1 MTKTSPSP
9 FSTPK
14 RKRTA
19 PVNNHQDAAPASP
32 PPNSQFSFNLGAG
45 ADATPPM
52 STGSPAPA
60 PASGSSSPRSGVAH
74 RFRGLALSEYT
85 GYNEKGAATASNDGG
100 PRQGAAGPST
110 AATTTD
116 MMEIDEDESKMRKRT
131 RLSPMS
137 DASFAAP
144 TRPLTAGQAEFPET
158 HNAEQNYQPYAA
170 VDPISQAPRFIL
182 VSNSHHNPYS
192 HQNPNPATSYAIDQA
207 VVTSSPK
214 PSPAKLSR
222 SLTPSA
228 SSRTLEALKTGAR
241 NRRRAGTPPLG
252 DAINTTMSRKS
263 GNSAAHPS
271 GTTDPPGDAAIVDPV
286 RAALTWH
293 EDEITIYDPEDED
306 DDGVGIN
313 GIGFKPTPA
322 IAYARTM
329 KRRQQ
334 LAEYKKREER
344 EARARRSLRRR
355 GGSPAPTHRGHA
367 LQQPQQQH
375 PQQQHQQQQLEPEPV
390 VDGTGRRVRFTET
403 EPSVMIETV

>member
-9 FSTPK
+9 LSTPK

-19 PVNNHQDAAPASP
+19 LFNNQQDAAPSST
-32 PPNSQFSFNLGAG
+32 PPNGQFSFDLSASVG
-45 ADATPPM
+45 ADATIPM
-52 STGSPAPA
+52 PTGSPASA
-60 PASGSSSPRSGVAH
+60 PASGSSSPQSGVAH
-74 RFRGLALSEYT
+74 RFRGLALGEYT
-85 GYNEKGAATASNDGG
+85 GISGGGTAAASNNEG
-100 PRQGAAGPST
+100 PRQGAAGAST
-110 AATTTD
+110 ATTTD

-131 RLSPMS
+131 RLSPMP
-137 DASFAAP
+137 DASSAAP
-144 TRPLTAGQAEFPET
+144 TRPLAAGQVEIPNT
-158 HNAEQNYQPYAA
+158 PGAEQSYQPYAA

-192 HQNPNPATSYAIDQA
+192 HQNPNTAASYVIDQA
-207 VVTSSPK
+207 VITSSPK

-228 SSRTLEALKTGAR
+228 SNRTLETLKTGPR
-241 NRRRAGTPPLG
+241 GRRRAGTPPHG
-252 DAINTTMSRKS
+252 NAPNTTTSKVS

-271 GTTDPPGDAAIVDPV
+271 GATEPPADGEIVDPV

-355 GGSPAPTHRGHA
+355 GGSPAPTQRGRA
-367 LQQPQQQH
+367 PQQPQQQ
-375 PQQQHQQQQLEPEPV
+375 QLELEPV